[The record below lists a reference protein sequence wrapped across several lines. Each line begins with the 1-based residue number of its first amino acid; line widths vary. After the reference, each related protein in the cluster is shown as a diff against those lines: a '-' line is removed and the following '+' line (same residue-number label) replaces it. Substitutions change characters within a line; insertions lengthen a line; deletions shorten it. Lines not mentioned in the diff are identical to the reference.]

1 MLWTKETLEHNKGYR
16 EHDGRRELERR
27 GWENFKKRK
36 SAKGING
43 ARPFRAEAKATTK
56 ASVWKLG

>member
-1 MLWTKETLEHNKGYR
+1 MGLGK
-16 EHDGRRELERR
+16 
-27 GWENFKKRK
+27 FKKRK

-43 ARPFRAEAKATTK
+43 ARPFQAEAKATTK